1 MHACG
6 HDGHAAI
13 LLNSVRL
20 LCRRREE
27 LCGEL
32 RFIFQ
37 HAEETPG
44 GAVEVIRAGV
54 LKGVDEVFGLHLTST
69 LPTGSFGVC
78 SGVLTSATDRFEIE
92 ITGRGGHSSMP
103 QECIDPIVTGAQI
116 ILALQT
122 VLSRSLRPSDPAVL
136 SVCQAHSGSA
146 YNIIPGSMHLTGS
159 VRSYDERVRATA
171 ERRIR
176 EISEGI
182 AASAGADVQV
192 EYVRGY
198 DSIRNDP
205 ALTGWARNMIAQTF
219 GTQAVHELSPIAPGD
234 DFCYYDQ
241 VCPGFFLELG
251 AANPGKGS
259 DAPHH
264 NARYRLD
271 EDAGLRHGVYS
282 RSAERPMLF
291 TGALRALKM
300 SAFPKRETHFFVWGA
315 TPETD
320 AFALAEWLGRSF
332 VPAHSGR
339 GMSAFSH
346 AVAHFARAFARQLA
360 KLAIEAGQGHI
371 AHLVAYFQYRFILG
385 GKHYRC
391 RSDADAVDIIGRR
404 AFQCAVKFSTQ
415 GRYAHIAELCQRFDR
430 ARLGIMVGNIG
441 HCR

>member
-1 MHACG
+1 MKNLHQQVLELLPQCIEDRRWLHRHAELSFREYKTADYLEQALCELEGLELSRPTPTSVMAVLRTGRPGRCLAIRADIDALPIREENELDYRSCNEGVMHACG
-6 HDGHAAI
+6 HDAHTAI
-13 LLNSVRL
+13 LIGLAL
-20 LCRRREE
+20 
-27 LCGEL
+27 
-32 RFIFQ
+32 
-37 HAEETPG
+37 
-44 GAVEVIRAGV
+44 EVIRAGV

-251 AANPGKGS
+251 AANPEKGS

-271 EDAGLRHGVYS
+271 EDALAYGMEYTV
-282 RSAERPMLF
+282 
-291 TGALRALKM
+291 ALL
-300 SAFPKRETHFFVWGA
+300 
-315 TPETD
+315 
-320 AFALAEWLGRSF
+320 
-332 VPAHSGR
+332 SGR
-339 GMSAFSH
+339 CCLQA
-346 AVAHFARAFARQLA
+346 L
-360 KLAIEAGQGHI
+360 
-371 AHLVAYFQYRFILG
+371 
-385 GKHYRC
+385 
-391 RSDADAVDIIGRR
+391 
-404 AFQCAVKFSTQ
+404 
-415 GRYAHIAELCQRFDR
+415 
-430 ARLGIMVGNIG
+430 
-441 HCR
+441 

>member
-1 MHACG
+1 MKNLHQQVLELLPQCIEDRRWLHRHAELSFREYKTADYLEQALCELEGLELSRPTPTSVMAVLRTGRPGRCLAIRADSDALPIREENELDYRSCNEGVMHACG

-37 HAEETPG
+37 HAEETPPG

-251 AANPGKGS
+251 AASPEKGS

-271 EDAGLRHGVYS
+271 EDALAYGMEYTV
-282 RSAERPMLF
+282 
-291 TGALRALKM
+291 ALL
-300 SAFPKRETHFFVWGA
+300 
-315 TPETD
+315 
-320 AFALAEWLGRSF
+320 
-332 VPAHSGR
+332 SGR
-339 GMSAFSH
+339 CCLQA
-346 AVAHFARAFARQLA
+346 L
-360 KLAIEAGQGHI
+360 
-371 AHLVAYFQYRFILG
+371 
-385 GKHYRC
+385 
-391 RSDADAVDIIGRR
+391 
-404 AFQCAVKFSTQ
+404 
-415 GRYAHIAELCQRFDR
+415 
-430 ARLGIMVGNIG
+430 
-441 HCR
+441 